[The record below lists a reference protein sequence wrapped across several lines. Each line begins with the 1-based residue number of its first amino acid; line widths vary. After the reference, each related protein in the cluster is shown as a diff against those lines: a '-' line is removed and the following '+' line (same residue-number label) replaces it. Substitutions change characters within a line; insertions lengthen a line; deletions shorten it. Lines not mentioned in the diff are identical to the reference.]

1 MTLPNTNGL
10 VVMQSTDLE
19 ALMSSLMQEQAK
31 TIVSTIIER
40 QQQARKTD
48 EIKYLTRKEAAKRL
62 HISLVTLQKRLND
75 GNIEFKRLGRRVLIP
90 ETALPQ

>member
-1 MTLPNTNGL
+1 MTLPNANGL

-19 ALMSSLMQEQAK
+19 AMMRSLMQEQAE
-31 TIVSTIIER
+31 TIVSTIIDR
-40 QQQARKTD
+40 QQQAHKTD
-48 EIKYLTRKEAAKRL
+48 EIKYLTRNEAAKRL
-62 HISLVTLQKRLND
+62 RISVVTLQKRLND